1 MRIIEVCDSAIRSVA
16 VSPDGR
22 YVAAFAEDRTFGVYQ
37 WATGDPVIRA
47 NDFSPC
53 DQIVF
58 GPNGDWV
65 ARAGQLLRLNRL
77 TPTVSLPSD
86 LSGGVTGG
94 VAVSPDGKLLVA
106 VLRAGWESGLAQWS
120 LPALRQQTG
129 FTGWPPFRRLAFS
142 PNGDYLAGIWPGTA
156 RETTW
161 SSSPAEF
168 EIRFARS
175 GGLDYHYPPMKGGA
189 FTAPGFV
196 SFTRNSGTCAFG
208 WEGEFHVL
216 DTSTGTSR
224 YVCRIE
230 AQFRD
235 AGFTGSGH
243 LFATVEDA
251 GLLKLWDVKT
261 WQVEREYDWG
271 CGPLRCLAF
280 TADGSA
286 GVCGTTDGR
295 LVQFDV
301 DE

>member
-1 MRIIEVCDSAIRSVA
+1 MRIIKVCDSAVRSIA

-22 YVAAFAEDRTFGVYQ
+22 YVAAFAEDRAFGVYR
-37 WATGDPVIRA
+37 WATGEPVIQA
-47 NDFSPC
+47 HDGPC
-53 DQIVF
+53 DQIAF
-58 GPNGDWV
+58 GPNGNWV
-65 ARAGQLLRLNRL
+65 ARAGGQLLRLDPLDASGGR
-77 TPTVSLPSD
+77 PPD
-86 LSGGVTGG
+86 LSGAFAGG
-94 VAVSPDGKLLVA
+94 VAVAPDGKLLVA
-106 VLRAGWESGLAQWS
+106 VLGAGSESRLAQWS

-129 FTGWPPFRRLAFS
+129 FTDWPPFRRLAFS
-142 PNGDYLAGIWPGTA
+142 PNGDYLAGIWPGAA
-156 RETTW
+156 RGTSW

-175 GGLDYHYPPMKGGA
+175 GGLDYHYPPMKGAA
-189 FTAPGFV
+189 FTSPGFV
-196 SFTRNSGTCAFG
+196 SFTRDSGTCAFG
-208 WEGEFHVL
+208 WQGEFHVL

-224 YVCRIE
+224 YVCRVE
-230 AQFRD
+230 AEFRD

-243 LFATVEDA
+243 LFATAEDA

-261 WQVEREYDWG
+261 WRVVHEYDWG